1 MSKRQNLCSPRY
13 AFYVSLNRNYA
24 VYIFVADK
32 RVEEL
37 DNTRHVIQIGA
48 SINNSPRESSQKNGD
63 LMLHRT
69 NLMER
74 ALRHGNVYA
83 FNQWEILYH
92 KTCLLIELVANRD
105 SERREDEE

>member
-74 ALRHGNVYA
+74 ALRQYDTRERVRFQSVGN
-83 FNQWEILYH
+83 FISQDMFIER
-92 KTCLLIELVANRD
+92 TC
-105 SERREDEE
+105 SESGQ